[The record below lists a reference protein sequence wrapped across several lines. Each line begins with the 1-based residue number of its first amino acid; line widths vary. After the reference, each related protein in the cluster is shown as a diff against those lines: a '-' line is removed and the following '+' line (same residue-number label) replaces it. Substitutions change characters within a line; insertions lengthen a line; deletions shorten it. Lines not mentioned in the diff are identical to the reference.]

1 MAPFPDEMPWAL
13 DGGSIAEA
21 VAAVSLVDHHCHGVM
36 REPLD
41 RAAFESLLCEA
52 AAPGPWHGSLFDT
65 EIGFSVRRLCA
76 PVLDMAP
83 HSEPDEYIE
92 RRNELGVDEVTRRL
106 MRATGISEFLV
117 DTGFLPDQVTT
128 PHGLAAY
135 AGARAYEV
143 VRLELVAEE
152 VIASHSAD
160 TFAEA
165 CRASLADA
173 ARTAVAFKSIA
184 AYRVGLGLAPERPSD
199 AAVSTAAA
207 RWAAEFAAGKP
218 IRLTDE
224 TVIRFLI
231 WTAVDLGLPIQ
242 FHVGYGDA
250 DTDLARGDPLL
261 LMPLL
266 RATADAGVPIMLLH
280 NYPFQRHAGY
290 LAQVFDHVFVDV
302 GLAIQNVGRRGATR
316 ILAELLELAPFGSV
330 LFSTDAFGLPEL
342 YCVAAMQFREA
353 LVPVVEDR
361 VAQGDWSESDARR
374 IVRMIA
380 SANARRAYRLDN

>member
-1 MAPFPDEMPWAL
+1 MPPAL

-41 RAAFESLLCEA
+41 RAVFESLLCEA
-52 AAPGPWHGSLFDT
+52 DAPGQWHGSLFDT
-65 EIGFSVRRLCA
+65 QVGFSVRRLCA

-83 HSEPDEYIE
+83 HSEPDEYLH
-92 RRNELGVDEVTRRL
+92 RRAELGVDEVTRRL

-117 DTGFLPDQVTT
+117 DTGFLQDRVTT
-128 PHGLAAY
+128 PEDLAVL

-143 VRLELVAEE
+143 VRLESVAAE
-152 VIASHSAD
+152 VIAECSGN
-160 TFAEA
+160 TFAQT
-165 CRASLADA
+165 CRARLEA
-173 ARTAVAFKSIA
+173 AAHTAIAFKSIA
-184 AYRVGLGLAPERPSD
+184 AYRVGLDLAPERPSD
-199 AAVSTAAA
+199 ADVLIAAA
-207 RWAAEFAAGKP
+207 RWESEIATGEP
-218 IRLTDE
+218 IRLNDRTL
-224 TVIRFLI
+224 IRFLI

-266 RATADAGVPIMLLH
+266 RATADCGVPIMLLH
-280 NYPFQRHAGY
+280 NYPFHRHAGY

-302 GLAIQNVGRRGATR
+302 GLAVQNVGRRGAAS

-342 YCVAAMQFREA
+342 YYVAAMQFREA
-353 LVPVVEDR
+353 LATVVEER
-361 VAQGDWSESDARR
+361 VVQRDWSESDSRR
-374 IVRMIA
+374 IVRMIG
-380 SANARRAYRLDN
+380 SQNARRAYRLDS